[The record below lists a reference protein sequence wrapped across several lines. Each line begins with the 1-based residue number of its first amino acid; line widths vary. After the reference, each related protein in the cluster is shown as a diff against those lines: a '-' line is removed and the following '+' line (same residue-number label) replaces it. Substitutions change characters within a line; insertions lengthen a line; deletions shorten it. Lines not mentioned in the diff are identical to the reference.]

1 MWRNIVRINI
11 VQGIEAVFFAIVILL
26 VTVLIT
32 MAIIGGGQDAPM
44 KPASFAAWDL
54 EDAQNPPGY
63 NPAGVPPIEQLESL
77 GFEPPYGE
85 NPLKPIETG
94 FSARKADN
102 LLALLHNFY
111 FIEDGRMLTES
122 VEFVDRETGY
132 IKIGD
137 RGDSNFQI
145 SHLGKHVKYL
155 LALTKYRK
163 LHPSIVIFEEDY
175 SKMNDL
181 VRNIFD
187 THPPS
192 VHYEMGT
199 FFDLIE
205 MNELTGEARYL
216 DYADYIEQIGGM
228 RTTAEIRS
236 LHEQLRLPRT
246 YSSGFLNSVII
257 LQYYADRGNP
267 LLIQAAKTLYDGVI
281 KACYNDK
288 YKMFHLQASYNR
300 PDNGGQQVIE
310 QFRTSELANSLNSMM
325 DYYDATGDA
334 DILVM
339 VDDIIT
345 NIAVGQSELIDSGN
359 ILFYSKY
366 LEKGSAF
373 KEEDKRVDS
382 NLLMYSALYRY
393 MKYDLKYNDF
403 VRSVSIGIEDYVY
416 DKVYNG
422 FYTRYDY
429 EWKPAP
435 VDGIYQLSLTDA
447 ILGALVF
454 LSNEEIY
461 VEHIQ
466 EQVG

>member
-1 MWRNIVRINI
+1 VRINI
-11 VQGIEAVFFAIVILL
+11 VQGIEAVFFAVVILL
-26 VTVLIT
+26 ITALIT
-32 MAIIGGGQDAPM
+32 MAIAGGGQDSPI
-44 KPASFAAWDL
+44 KPASFAEWDQQDM
-54 EDAQNPPGY
+54 EEGRQAITPGVT
-63 NPAGVPPIEQLESL
+63 PVEQLKGL

-85 NPLKPIETG
+85 NPLMPIETG
-94 FSARKADN
+94 FSSRKADN

-111 FIEDGRMLTES
+111 FIEEDRMLTES

-163 LHPSIVIFEEDY
+163 LHPSIVIFDEDY
-175 SKMNDL
+175 SRMNDL
-181 VRNIFD
+181 VRKIFD

-192 VHYEMGT
+192 VHYEIGT
-199 FFDLIE
+199 FFDLVE
-205 MNELTGEARYL
+205 MHELTGEARYL
-216 DYADYIEQIGGM
+216 DYADYIDQIGGM
-228 RTTAEIRS
+228 RETAELRS
-236 LHEQLRLPRT
+236 LAEQKRVPRT
-246 YSSGFLNSVII
+246 YSPGFLNSVII

-267 LLIQAAKTLYDGVI
+267 LLIQTAKTLYDGVI

-288 YKMFHLQASYNR
+288 YKMFHLQASYSG

-310 QFRTSELANSLNSMM
+310 QFRTSELGISLQRMM
-325 DYYDATGDA
+325 DYYDATGDD
-334 DILVM
+334 DILDI

-345 NIAVGQSELIDSGN
+345 NIASGESELIDSEN
-359 ILFYSKY
+359 LLFYSKY

-382 NLLMYSALYRY
+382 NLLLYSALYRY
-393 MKYDLKYNDF
+393 MKYDMKYENF
-403 VRSVSIGIEDYVY
+403 TRSVSIGVEDYVF

-422 FYTRYDY
+422 FYTRYDPA
-429 EWKPAP
+429 WKPVP

-461 VEHIQ
+461 VEYIQ
-466 EQVG
+466 VQVG